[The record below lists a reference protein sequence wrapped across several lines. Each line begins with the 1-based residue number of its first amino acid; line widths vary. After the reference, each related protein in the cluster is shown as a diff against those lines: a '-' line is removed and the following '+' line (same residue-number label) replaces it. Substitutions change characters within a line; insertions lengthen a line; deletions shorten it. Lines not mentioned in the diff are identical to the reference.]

1 MSPIDQTSFF
11 KRDLSWLE
19 FNKRVLAEAMDESN
33 PLLER
38 LKFLGIVSS
47 NFDEFFMVRI
57 ASLYTDESEEG
68 RELLQ
73 QVRSLAYEI
82 IREQNEFFKNQLL
95 PQLETA
101 GIKRFQP
108 TMLEEK
114 QRQYLR
120 SFFEKELYP
129 LLTPIA
135 IHEGK
140 PMPNLRGLSLY
151 RIVLLQKTG
160 SKTQELAV
168 IEIPRKLSRMVSLPG
183 VGENFSFV
191 LLEDVIALFAS
202 ELFSGYEIIEQGLM
216 RLTRAAE
223 LSIDEEKEEDFA
235 KIMSEALRERNQSDI
250 MRLEIDASQKMI
262 NRLIPGLDVSETEIC
277 FVSTWIDLKG
287 ISQLSFQPGF
297 LDLKRPVWTPKTSP
311 DFENAD
317 DIWKLLRSKD
327 VILNHPYDSY
337 DPVIQL
343 ISDAAQDPD
352 VLAIKQTLYRTDGAS
367 LISALER
374 AAGRG
379 KQVTVLVE
387 LKARFDE
394 EKNIE
399 WAKRLE
405 SAGALVLY
413 GVAGLKTHAKL
424 CLIVRREPEGIKRY
438 LHLGTGNYNEKTAR
452 LYSDISFFT
461 SQDALT
467 QDATALFNVITG
479 FSQPTELAKMDY
491 APFGLRRKLLKL
503 IEREMLRNSKDRP
516 GKIMAKMNSLVDP
529 EIIQALYNASQAG
542 VDIQLNVRGVCCLRP
557 GVKGLSENIHVT
569 SIVDMFLEHSRIFYF
584 QNGGDYEIYLS
595 SADWMPRNIDRRI
608 EIIFPVD
615 TQPVKNELVDILK
628 SYFKDNT
635 KAWVLQS
642 DGSYLKKEGK
652 EKKFRVQEALCK
664 KASEREL
671 LVAKKTLKEIKPQR
685 PRREVKNSNTLDD
698 VTPRNS

>member
-1 MSPIDQTSFF
+1 MSSSEQTSFF

-19 FNKRVLAEAMDESN
+19 FNRRVLAEAMDDTN

-57 ASLYTDESEEG
+57 ASLYTDESESG
-68 RELLQ
+68 RELLH
-73 QVRSLAYEI
+73 QVRSRAYEI

-95 PQLETA
+95 PSLEAA
-101 GIKRFQP
+101 GIKRLQP
-108 TMLEEK
+108 SMLEEK
-114 QRQYLR
+114 HRQYLR
-120 SFFEKELYP
+120 NFFEKELYP

-135 IHEGK
+135 IHENK
-140 PMPNLRGLSLY
+140 PMPNLKGLGLY
-151 RIVLLQKTG
+151 RIVLLQKAG
-160 SKTQELAV
+160 VKAQELAV
-168 IEIPRKLSRMVSLPG
+168 IEVPKKLPRMISLPG
-183 VGENFSFV
+183 TGEGFSFV
-191 LLEDVIALFAS
+191 LLEDVIAMFAA
-202 ELFSGYEIIEQGLM
+202 ELFSGYEILEQGLM

-250 MRLEIDASQKMI
+250 MRLEIDASQKI
-262 NRLIPGLDVSETEIC
+262 ISRLVPKLDVSETEIC
-277 FVSTWIDLKG
+277 FVSMWIDLKG
-287 ISQLSFQPGF
+287 ISQLAFQPSF
-297 LDLKRPVWTPKTSP
+297 PDLKRPVWNPKTSP

-317 DIWKLLRSKD
+317 DVWKLLRSKD

-337 DPVIQL
+337 DPVIQM
-343 ISDAAQDPD
+343 ISEAAQDPD

-367 LISALER
+367 LITALER

-479 FSQPTELAKMDY
+479 FSQPTELSKMDY

-503 IEREMLRNSKDRP
+503 IEREMLRTSKDRP

-542 VDIQLNVRGVCCLRP
+542 VDIQLSVRGICCLRP
-557 GVKGLSENIHVT
+557 GVKGLSENIQVAG
-569 SIVDMFLEHSRIFYF
+569 IIDMFLEHSRIFYF
-584 QNGGDYEIYLS
+584 QNGGDDEVYLS

-615 TQPVKNELVDILK
+615 TQPAKNELIDILK

-635 KAWVLQS
+635 KTWVLQP

-652 EKKFRVQEALCK
+652 EKKFRVQEFFCK
-664 KASEREL
+664 KASEKEL
-671 LVAKKTLKEIKPQR
+671 LVAKRTLKEIKPQR
-685 PRREVKNSNTLDD
+685 PKREVKNIDAANDSN
-698 VTPRNS
+698 VS